1 MNKQNSHDFN
11 YRISFFRKKLI
22 PQLFIIIAAFSLIN
36 IITCSIVKNNIR
48 QRLNE
53 DSEKLLSQ
61 SMYTFN
67 SIINEIY
74 TLALLLTYDSPTAD
88 TIRACLQK
96 PYFIYSDVEN
106 IKSIII
112 TPVIATREYIE
123 SILYIILK
131 MNNVNFSLI
140 RNAFSSLKNYM

>member
-1 MNKQNSHDFN
+1 
-11 YRISFFRKKLI
+11 
-22 PQLFIIIAAFSLIN
+22 
-36 IITCSIVKNNIR
+36 
-48 QRLNE
+48 
-53 DSEKLLSQ
+53 
-61 SMYTFN
+61 MYTFN

-123 SILYIILK
+123 SIYIYFENDNDYFFA
-131 MNNVNFSLI
+131 NNEGI
-140 RNAFSSLKNYM
+140 RSLKNYSDNEWVQDIYSSEKPE